1 RLSFRD
7 ILKYSVLSQ
16 DDVGS
21 KQLLDSNNFAVAVKN
36 QETFKFLHNLLDT
49 NISELNA
56 LISDKSNTKKALENN
71 YKTISAF
78 FRETNLKTTEDL
90 NKEKD
95 SIKENI
101 DILTS
106 QLGMLDEKM
115 KADTHGFEHIRR
127 IKWDIEKKIK
137 SE

>member
-1 RLSFRD
+1 KIEIKQAPSKADSKMIRLSFRD

-56 LISDKSNTKKALENN
+56 LISEKSNTKKSLESN

-115 KADTHGFEHIRR
+115 KAD
-127 IKWDIEKKIK
+127 
-137 SE
+137 